1 MSFDDEFLICVF
13 FPSLPEYNTSFTFNP
28 CNRGQVFLSIC
39 VYESEDTPAPGTTI
53 IAAADKVAKSQ
64 LYRVDVPL
72 RMRKEL
78 KVLLRFTPAAHTAS
92 LIFLLCFTHTHAPHI
107 L

>member
-1 MSFDDEFLICVF
+1 M
-13 FPSLPEYNTSFTFNP
+13 PEYNTSFTFNP

-39 VYESEDTPAPGTTI
+39 VYESENEPAPGTTI

-64 LYRVDVPL
+64 LYRIDVPL

-78 KVLLRFTPAAHTAS
+78 KVLLRFTPIAHIAS
-92 LIFLLCFTHTHAPHI
+92 LVFPSLFHTHTHTHTHPMYSRPSA
-107 L
+107 

>member
-1 MSFDDEFLICVF
+1 
-13 FPSLPEYNTSFTFNP
+13 LPEYNTSFTFNP

-39 VYESEDTPAPGTTI
+39 VYESENEPAPGTTI

-64 LYRVDVPL
+64 LYRIDVPL

-92 LIFLLCFTHTHAPHI
+92 LICLHCPPPTHTHPMYSRPSV
-107 L
+107 